1 MKLVVVAKQEDDEMV
16 LQIVYVFY
24 QMIFHQST
32 REVIIKQTQAPA
44 YLIDL
49 MHDKNREIC
58 KVCDNTLDIIS
69 VSKVFPVLDFTCWLR
84 MPSSHRRHG
93 QDRTVLSCPTRLPC
107 QTVRTRQDSFVF
119 SDKTFLSDSPDKTWL
134 FCIVLSSFVGGVN
147 KICDKS
153 RLFTVVLNI
162 LDTKQFYPVLSAV
175 WTRLQTSPSCRLGTG
190 SKQNSVHT
198 TFQNWT
204 KYFGT
209 FMSSTV
215 LTFRQFC
222 SHRRHGQDK
231 TVVSSPCWWCE
242 QTNSVR
248 PKLGCSKICVVMYTV
263 GHKKAPL
270 YFRL

>member
-1 MKLVVVAKQEDDEMV
+1 MV

-32 REVIIKQTQAPA
+32 REVIIKQIVRQSRQ
-44 YLIDL
+44 
-49 MHDKNREIC
+49 DK
-58 KVCDNTLDIIS
+58 
-69 VSKVFPVLDFTCWLR
+69 
-84 MPSSHRRHG
+84 
-93 QDRTVLSCPTRLPC
+93 TVLSCLTRLSC
-107 QTVRTRQDSFVF
+107 QTVWTRQDSFVLSCQTVWTRQDSF
-119 SDKTFLSDSPDKTWL
+119 VLSDKTFLSDSPDKTWL